1 MDLRL
6 NMDEYLPLREVV
18 FKTLRNAI
26 VHGEFEPGERL
37 MEVTLAKRLGVSRTP
52 VREAMR
58 MLELEGLVVM
68 IPRRGAE
75 VARITTKDLSDAL
88 EIRMALEDLAAGL
101 ACKRIDDEGKE
112 RLKQSYADFK
122 KAVSSKIIPEIVDAD
137 VAFHNTIM
145 DMTNNPRLISMS
157 QSLREQVYR
166 YRVEYVKDFSY
177 HDKLIAEHEALM
189 NAIIARDEEKAKRHE
204 FLPTDYVTSR
214 RIKEMETGIIKLM
227 LDNESNIDGGR
238 VVPVKDEMEKI
249 YRELFSGVGAYGPE
263 KMFTVA
269 FADKKLTEQDLNVM
283 YGSPINDR
291 RTSIMEEAA
300 RAFVDDISEEQPLCV
315 LADGYKEKLLAKKYI
330 SVPNVMPYFSKAVKA
345 ILMAPPYNEKEDSIT
360 LNPGEI
366 EISIDDIFVGVPVSM
381 MQCAMEMQMAYN
393 AVYDYKGLHIDEVN
407 KDMKSFPDF
416 VTI

>member
-1 MDLRL
+1 MDFRL

-75 VARITTKDLSDAL
+75 VARITAKDLSDAL

-145 DMTNNPRLISMS
+145 DMTNNPILISMS

-166 YRVEYVKDFSY
+166 YRVEYVKDFSC
-177 HDKLIAEHEALM
+177 HDKLVAEHEALM
-189 NAIIARDEEKAKRHE
+189 NAIIARDEEKAKE
-204 FLPTDYVTSR
+204 IT
-214 RIKEMETGIIKLM
+214 RIH
-227 LDNESNIDGGR
+227 
-238 VVPVKDEMEKI
+238 I
-249 YRELFSGVGAYGPE
+249 Y
-263 KMFTVA
+263 
-269 FADKKLTEQDLNVM
+269 DQEQIVITNV
-283 YGSPINDR
+283 
-291 RTSIMEEAA
+291 
-300 RAFVDDISEEQPLCV
+300 
-315 LADGYKEKLLAKKYI
+315 
-330 SVPNVMPYFSKAVKA
+330 VKA
-345 ILMAPPYNEKEDSIT
+345 QK
-360 LNPGEI
+360 
-366 EISIDDIFVGVPVSM
+366 
-381 MQCAMEMQMAYN
+381 
-393 AVYDYKGLHIDEVN
+393 
-407 KDMKSFPDF
+407 
-416 VTI
+416 

>member
-75 VARITTKDLSDAL
+75 VARITAKDLSDAL

-189 NAIIARDEEKAKRHE
+189 NAIIARDEEKAKE
-204 FLPTDYVTSR
+204 IT
-214 RIKEMETGIIKLM
+214 RIH
-227 LDNESNIDGGR
+227 
-238 VVPVKDEMEKI
+238 I
-249 YRELFSGVGAYGPE
+249 Y
-263 KMFTVA
+263 
-269 FADKKLTEQDLNVM
+269 DQEQIVITNV
-283 YGSPINDR
+283 
-291 RTSIMEEAA
+291 
-300 RAFVDDISEEQPLCV
+300 
-315 LADGYKEKLLAKKYI
+315 
-330 SVPNVMPYFSKAVKA
+330 VKA
-345 ILMAPPYNEKEDSIT
+345 QK
-360 LNPGEI
+360 
-366 EISIDDIFVGVPVSM
+366 
-381 MQCAMEMQMAYN
+381 
-393 AVYDYKGLHIDEVN
+393 
-407 KDMKSFPDF
+407 
-416 VTI
+416 